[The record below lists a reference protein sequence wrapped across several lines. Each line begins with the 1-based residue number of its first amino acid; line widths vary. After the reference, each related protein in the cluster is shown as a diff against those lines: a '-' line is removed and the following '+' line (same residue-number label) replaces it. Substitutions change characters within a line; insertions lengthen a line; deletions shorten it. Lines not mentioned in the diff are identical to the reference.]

1 MLKLKE
7 QLFDDFVHFVVQHG
21 SGDVYTR
28 DPHQAVPP
36 DCGFVRVRYPGGTL
50 FTSAGIVKFRTR
62 EEGLAVCKAFVEHR
76 DEPIELQ
83 INFPR
88 ESPQN
93 FPSPTFAEA
102 HEVAK
107 NRWRRLKRS
116 FDSWWH

>member
-1 MLKLKE
+1 MPKVKE
-7 QLFDDFVHFVVQHG
+7 QLFEDFVKFVAQHG
-21 SGDVYTR
+21 YGEGYTR

-36 DCGFVRVRYPGGTL
+36 DCGFVRFRYPGAVL
-50 FTSAGIVKFRTR
+50 FTSAGIVKFHKQ
-62 EEGLAVCKAFVEHR
+62 EEGVIACKTFVESS

-83 INFPR
+83 MNFPR

-107 NRWRRLKRS
+107 SRWRRLKRS
-116 FDSWWH
+116 FGAWWH